1 MEFIDLKAISL
12 LKVAEYENFTKE
24 ANELCISQPAI
35 SNHIKAVE
43 EELGFKIFERGTSG
57 IHLTEKGAI
66 VIKYISQ
73 MNSIAESLKQ
83 ALASDKLSATAL
95 RVGITHTVESS
106 LVVDAIAKYLNKS
119 TPGVSIRITSGTS
132 KSLYKQLKNG
142 EIDFI
147 IMEGSYND
155 PDLNNVML
163 GTDSLVLVTSPSNHL
178 ASKNTV
184 TLDEMKATDE
194 IIFQAMYMAKAPQ
207 LNPFQEAKETALA
220 KEFSVV
226 RSQEYIF
233 EAMPKGYTKATAL
246 KALSEKLGFS
256 PEQVMAL
263 GDAANDLEMLEFAYH
278 SVAMGNATD
287 EVKSICR
294 YETTTNDNAGV
305 AQAIYDYVLK

>member
-12 LKVAEYENFTKE
+12 LKVAEYENFTK
-24 ANELCISQPAI
+24 AAKELCISQPAI

-83 ALASDKLSATAL
+83 ALASDKLSATAM

-184 TLDEMKATDE
+184 TLDEMKEENLIMRLPDSNTMKTFANALKERSKSLSDFNIILEIDNIATIKDL
-194 IIFQAMYMAKAPQ
+194 IRRDFGVSI
-207 LNPFQEAKETALA
+207 LA
-220 KEFSVV
+220 KSVC
-226 RSQEYIF
+226 
-233 EAMPKGYTKATAL
+233 L
-246 KALSEKLGFS
+246 
-256 PEQVMAL
+256 
-263 GDAANDLEMLEFAYH
+263 
-278 SVAMGNATD
+278 D
-287 EVKSICR
+287 EVRK
-294 YETTTNDNAGV
+294 GKL
-305 AQAIYDYVLK
+305 AILNIENISMIREMNLVYPKDFEHAEAIDGIVRCYNEL

>member
-12 LKVAEYENFTKE
+12 LKVAEYEIFTK
-24 ANELCISQPAI
+24 AAKELCISQPAI

-184 TLDEMKATDE
+184 TLDEMKEENLIMRLPDSNTMKTFASALKERSKSLSDFNIILEIDNIATIKDL
-194 IIFQAMYMAKAPQ
+194 IRRDFGVSI
-207 LNPFQEAKETALA
+207 LA
-220 KEFSVV
+220 KSVC
-226 RSQEYIF
+226 
-233 EAMPKGYTKATAL
+233 L
-246 KALSEKLGFS
+246 
-256 PEQVMAL
+256 
-263 GDAANDLEMLEFAYH
+263 
-278 SVAMGNATD
+278 D
-287 EVKSICR
+287 EVRK
-294 YETTTNDNAGV
+294 GKL
-305 AQAIYDYVLK
+305 AILNIENISMVREMNLVYPKDFEHAEAIDGIVRCYNEL

>member
-12 LKVAEYENFTKE
+12 LKVAEYENFTK
-24 ANELCISQPAI
+24 AAKELCISQPAI

-184 TLDEMKATDE
+184 TLDEMKEENLIMRLPDSNTMKTFANALKERSKSLSDFNIILEIDNIATIKDL
-194 IIFQAMYMAKAPQ
+194 IRRDFGVSI
-207 LNPFQEAKETALA
+207 LA
-220 KEFSVV
+220 KSVC
-226 RSQEYIF
+226 Q
-233 EAMPKGYTKATAL
+233 
-246 KALSEKLGFS
+246 
-256 PEQVMAL
+256 
-263 GDAANDLEMLEFAYH
+263 
-278 SVAMGNATD
+278 D
-287 EVKSICR
+287 EVRK
-294 YETTTNDNAGV
+294 GKL
-305 AQAIYDYVLK
+305 AILNIENISMVREMNLVYPKDFEHAEAIDGIVRCYNEL

>member
-12 LKVAEYENFTKE
+12 LKVAEYENFTK
-24 ANELCISQPAI
+24 AAKELCISQPAI

-184 TLDEMKATDE
+184 TLDEMKEENLIMRLPDSSTMKTFASALKERSKSLSDFNIILEIDNIATIKDL
-194 IIFQAMYMAKAPQ
+194 IRRDFGVSI
-207 LNPFQEAKETALA
+207 LA
-220 KEFSVV
+220 KSVC
-226 RSQEYIF
+226 
-233 EAMPKGYTKATAL
+233 L
-246 KALSEKLGFS
+246 
-256 PEQVMAL
+256 
-263 GDAANDLEMLEFAYH
+263 
-278 SVAMGNATD
+278 D
-287 EVKSICR
+287 EVRK
-294 YETTTNDNAGV
+294 GKL
-305 AQAIYDYVLK
+305 AILNIENISMVREMNLVYPKDFEHAEAIDGIVRCYNEL

>member
-12 LKVAEYENFTKE
+12 LKVAEYENFTK
-24 ANELCISQPAI
+24 AAKELCISQPAI

-184 TLDEMKATDE
+184 TLDEMKEENLIMRLPDSNTMKTFARALKERSKSLSDFNIILEIDNIATIKDL
-194 IIFQAMYMAKAPQ
+194 IRRDFGVSI
-207 LNPFQEAKETALA
+207 LA
-220 KEFSVV
+220 KSVC
-226 RSQEYIF
+226 Q
-233 EAMPKGYTKATAL
+233 
-246 KALSEKLGFS
+246 
-256 PEQVMAL
+256 
-263 GDAANDLEMLEFAYH
+263 
-278 SVAMGNATD
+278 D
-287 EVKSICR
+287 EVRK
-294 YETTTNDNAGV
+294 GKL
-305 AQAIYDYVLK
+305 AILNIENISMVREMNLVYPRDFEHAEAIDGIVRCYNEL

>member
-12 LKVAEYENFTKE
+12 LKVAEYENFTK
-24 ANELCISQPAI
+24 AAKELCISQPAI

-184 TLDEMKATDE
+184 TLDEMEEENLIMRLPDSNTMKTFANALKERSKSLSDFNIILEIDNIATIKDL
-194 IIFQAMYMAKAPQ
+194 IRRDFGVSI
-207 LNPFQEAKETALA
+207 LA
-220 KEFSVV
+220 KSVC
-226 RSQEYIF
+226 
-233 EAMPKGYTKATAL
+233 L
-246 KALSEKLGFS
+246 
-256 PEQVMAL
+256 
-263 GDAANDLEMLEFAYH
+263 
-278 SVAMGNATD
+278 D
-287 EVKSICR
+287 EVRK
-294 YETTTNDNAGV
+294 GKL
-305 AQAIYDYVLK
+305 AILNIENISMVREMNLVYPKDFEHAEAIDGIVRCYNEL

>member
-12 LKVAEYENFTKE
+12 LKVAEYENFTK
-24 ANELCISQPAI
+24 AAKELCISQPAI

-184 TLDEMKATDE
+184 TLDEMKEENLIMRLPDSNTMKTFASALKERSKSLSDFNIILEIDNIATIKDL
-194 IIFQAMYMAKAPQ
+194 IRRNFGVSI
-207 LNPFQEAKETALA
+207 LA
-220 KEFSVV
+220 KSVC
-226 RSQEYIF
+226 
-233 EAMPKGYTKATAL
+233 L
-246 KALSEKLGFS
+246 
-256 PEQVMAL
+256 
-263 GDAANDLEMLEFAYH
+263 
-278 SVAMGNATD
+278 D
-287 EVKSICR
+287 EVRK
-294 YETTTNDNAGV
+294 GKL
-305 AQAIYDYVLK
+305 AILNIENISMVREMNLVYPKDFEHAEAIDGIVRCYNEL

>member
-12 LKVAEYENFTKE
+12 LKVAEYENFTK
-24 ANELCISQPAI
+24 AAKELCISQPAI

-184 TLDEMKATDE
+184 TLDEMKEENLIMRLPDSNTMKTFASALKERSKSLSDFNIILEIDNIATIKDL
-194 IIFQAMYMAKAPQ
+194 IRRDFGVSI
-207 LNPFQEAKETALA
+207 LA
-220 KEFSVV
+220 KSVC
-226 RSQEYIF
+226 
-233 EAMPKGYTKATAL
+233 L
-246 KALSEKLGFS
+246 
-256 PEQVMAL
+256 
-263 GDAANDLEMLEFAYH
+263 
-278 SVAMGNATD
+278 D
-287 EVKSICR
+287 EVRK
-294 YETTTNDNAGV
+294 GKL
-305 AQAIYDYVLK
+305 AILNIENISMVREMNLVYPRDFEHAEAIDGIVRCYNEL

>member
-12 LKVAEYENFTKE
+12 LKVAEYENFTK
-24 ANELCISQPAI
+24 AAKELCISQPAI

-184 TLDEMKATDE
+184 TLDEMKEENLIMRLPDSNTMKTFANALKERSKSLSDFNIILEIDNIATIKDL
-194 IIFQAMYMAKAPQ
+194 IRRDFGVSI
-207 LNPFQEAKETALA
+207 LA
-220 KEFSVV
+220 KSVC
-226 RSQEYIF
+226 Q
-233 EAMPKGYTKATAL
+233 
-246 KALSEKLGFS
+246 
-256 PEQVMAL
+256 
-263 GDAANDLEMLEFAYH
+263 
-278 SVAMGNATD
+278 D
-287 EVKSICR
+287 EVRK
-294 YETTTNDNAGV
+294 GKL
-305 AQAIYDYVLK
+305 AILNIENISMVREMNLVYPRDFEHAEAIDGIVRCYNEL

>member
-1 MEFIDLKAISL
+1 MQFIDLKAISL
-12 LKVAEYENFTKE
+12 LKVAEYENFTNAAKD
-24 ANELCISQPAI
+24 LCISQPAI

-83 ALASDKLSATAL
+83 ALASDKLCATAL

-119 TPGVSIRITSGTS
+119 APGVSIRITSGTS

-147 IMEGSYND
+147 IMEGSYDD

-184 TLDEMKATDE
+184 TLDEMREENLIMRLPDSNTMKTFASALKERNKSLSDFNIILEIDNIATIKDL
-194 IIFQAMYMAKAPQ
+194 IRRDFGVSI
-207 LNPFQEAKETALA
+207 LA
-220 KEFSVV
+220 KSVC
-226 RSQEYIF
+226 Q
-233 EAMPKGYTKATAL
+233 
-246 KALSEKLGFS
+246 
-256 PEQVMAL
+256 
-263 GDAANDLEMLEFAYH
+263 
-278 SVAMGNATD
+278 D
-287 EVKSICR
+287 EVRK
-294 YETTTNDNAGV
+294 GKL
-305 AQAIYDYVLK
+305 AILNIENISMVREMNLVYPRDFEHAEAIDGIVRCYNEL

>member
-12 LKVAEYENFTKE
+12 LKVAEYENFTK
-24 ANELCISQPAI
+24 AAKELCISQPAI

-119 TPGVSIRITSGTS
+119 TPDVSIRITSGTS
-132 KSLYKQLKNG
+132 KSLYNQLKNG

-184 TLDEMKATDE
+184 TLDEMKEENLIMRLPDSNTMKTFARALKERSKSLSDFNIILEIDNIATIKDL
-194 IIFQAMYMAKAPQ
+194 IKRDFGVSI
-207 LNPFQEAKETALA
+207 LA
-220 KEFSVV
+220 KSVC
-226 RSQEYIF
+226 
-233 EAMPKGYTKATAL
+233 L
-246 KALSEKLGFS
+246 
-256 PEQVMAL
+256 
-263 GDAANDLEMLEFAYH
+263 
-278 SVAMGNATD
+278 D
-287 EVKSICR
+287 EVRK
-294 YETTTNDNAGV
+294 GKL
-305 AQAIYDYVLK
+305 AILNIENISMVREMNLVYPKDFEHAEAIDGIVRCYNEL

>member
-12 LKVAEYENFTKE
+12 LKVAEYEIFTK
-24 ANELCISQPAI
+24 AAKELCISQPAI

-73 MNSIAESLKQ
+73 MNSIAESFKQ

-184 TLDEMKATDE
+184 TLDEMKEENLIMRLPDSNTMKTFANALKERSKSLSDFNIILEIDNIATIKDL
-194 IIFQAMYMAKAPQ
+194 IRRDFGVSI
-207 LNPFQEAKETALA
+207 LA
-220 KEFSVV
+220 KSVC
-226 RSQEYIF
+226 Q
-233 EAMPKGYTKATAL
+233 
-246 KALSEKLGFS
+246 
-256 PEQVMAL
+256 
-263 GDAANDLEMLEFAYH
+263 
-278 SVAMGNATD
+278 D
-287 EVKSICR
+287 EVRK
-294 YETTTNDNAGV
+294 GKL
-305 AQAIYDYVLK
+305 AILNIENISMVREMNLVYPRDFEHAEAIDGIVRCYNEL

>member
-12 LKVAEYENFTKE
+12 LKVAEYENFTK
-24 ANELCISQPAI
+24 AAKELCISQPAI

-184 TLDEMKATDE
+184 TLDEMKEENLIMRLPDSNTMKTFANALKERSKSLSDFNIILEIDNIATIKDL
-194 IIFQAMYMAKAPQ
+194 IRRDFGVSI
-207 LNPFQEAKETALA
+207 LA
-220 KEFSVV
+220 KSVC
-226 RSQEYIF
+226 
-233 EAMPKGYTKATAL
+233 L
-246 KALSEKLGFS
+246 
-256 PEQVMAL
+256 
-263 GDAANDLEMLEFAYH
+263 
-278 SVAMGNATD
+278 D
-287 EVKSICR
+287 EVRK
-294 YETTTNDNAGV
+294 GKL
-305 AQAIYDYVLK
+305 AILNIENISMVREMNLVYPKDFEHAEAIDGIVRCYNEL

>member
-12 LKVAEYENFTKE
+12 LKVAEYENFTK
-24 ANELCISQPAI
+24 AAKELCISQPAI

-73 MNSIAESLKQ
+73 MNSIAESFKQ

-184 TLDEMKATDE
+184 TLDEMKEENLIMRLPDSNTMKTFANALKERSKSLSDFNIILEIDNIATIKDL
-194 IIFQAMYMAKAPQ
+194 IRRDFGVSI
-207 LNPFQEAKETALA
+207 LA
-220 KEFSVV
+220 KSVC
-226 RSQEYIF
+226 Q
-233 EAMPKGYTKATAL
+233 
-246 KALSEKLGFS
+246 
-256 PEQVMAL
+256 
-263 GDAANDLEMLEFAYH
+263 
-278 SVAMGNATD
+278 D
-287 EVKSICR
+287 EVRK
-294 YETTTNDNAGV
+294 GKL
-305 AQAIYDYVLK
+305 AILNIENISMVREMNLVYPRDFEHAEAIDGIVRCYNEL

>member
-12 LKVAEYENFTKE
+12 LKVAEYENFTK
-24 ANELCISQPAI
+24 AAKELCISQPAI

-73 MNSIAESLKQ
+73 MNSIAESFKQ

-132 KSLYKQLKNG
+132 KSLYNQLKNG

-184 TLDEMKATDE
+184 TLDEMKEENLIMRLPDSNTMKTFANALKERSKSLSDFNIILEIDNIATIKDL
-194 IIFQAMYMAKAPQ
+194 IRRDFGVSI
-207 LNPFQEAKETALA
+207 LA
-220 KEFSVV
+220 KSVC
-226 RSQEYIF
+226 Q
-233 EAMPKGYTKATAL
+233 
-246 KALSEKLGFS
+246 
-256 PEQVMAL
+256 
-263 GDAANDLEMLEFAYH
+263 
-278 SVAMGNATD
+278 D
-287 EVKSICR
+287 EVRK
-294 YETTTNDNAGV
+294 GKL
-305 AQAIYDYVLK
+305 AILNIENISMVREMNLVYPKDFEHAEAIDGIVRCYNEL

>member
-12 LKVAEYENFTKE
+12 LKVAEYENFTK
-24 ANELCISQPAI
+24 AAKELCISQPAI

-163 GTDSLVLVTSPSNHL
+163 GTDSFVLVTSPSNHL

-184 TLDEMKATDE
+184 TLDEMKEENLIMRLPDSNTMKTFASALKERSKSLSDFNIILEIDNIATIKDL
-194 IIFQAMYMAKAPQ
+194 IRRDFGVSI
-207 LNPFQEAKETALA
+207 LA
-220 KEFSVV
+220 KSVC
-226 RSQEYIF
+226 
-233 EAMPKGYTKATAL
+233 L
-246 KALSEKLGFS
+246 
-256 PEQVMAL
+256 
-263 GDAANDLEMLEFAYH
+263 
-278 SVAMGNATD
+278 D
-287 EVKSICR
+287 EVRK
-294 YETTTNDNAGV
+294 GKL
-305 AQAIYDYVLK
+305 AILNIENISMIREMNLVYPKDFEHAEAIDGIVRCYNEL

>member
-12 LKVAEYENFTKE
+12 LKVAEYENFTK
-24 ANELCISQPAI
+24 AAKELCISQPAI

-73 MNSIAESLKQ
+73 MNSIAESFKQ

-184 TLDEMKATDE
+184 TLDEMKEENLIMRLPDSNTMKTFASALKERSKSLSDFNIILEIDNIATIKDL
-194 IIFQAMYMAKAPQ
+194 IRRDFGVSI
-207 LNPFQEAKETALA
+207 LA
-220 KEFSVV
+220 KSVC
-226 RSQEYIF
+226 Q
-233 EAMPKGYTKATAL
+233 
-246 KALSEKLGFS
+246 
-256 PEQVMAL
+256 
-263 GDAANDLEMLEFAYH
+263 
-278 SVAMGNATD
+278 D
-287 EVKSICR
+287 EVRK
-294 YETTTNDNAGV
+294 GKL
-305 AQAIYDYVLK
+305 AILNIENISMVREMNLVYPRDFEHAEAIDGIVRCYNEL

>member
-1 MEFIDLKAISL
+1 M
-12 LKVAEYENFTKE
+12 
-24 ANELCISQPAI
+24 
-35 SNHIKAVE
+35 E

-184 TLDEMKATDE
+184 TLDEMKEENLIMRLPDSNTMKTFASALKERSKSLSDFNIILEIDNIATIKDL
-194 IIFQAMYMAKAPQ
+194 IRRDFGVSI
-207 LNPFQEAKETALA
+207 LA
-220 KEFSVV
+220 KSVC
-226 RSQEYIF
+226 
-233 EAMPKGYTKATAL
+233 L
-246 KALSEKLGFS
+246 
-256 PEQVMAL
+256 
-263 GDAANDLEMLEFAYH
+263 
-278 SVAMGNATD
+278 D
-287 EVKSICR
+287 EVRK
-294 YETTTNDNAGV
+294 GKL
-305 AQAIYDYVLK
+305 AILNIENISMVREMNLVYPKDFEHAEAIDGIVRCYNEL

>member
-12 LKVAEYENFTKE
+12 LKVAEYENFTK
-24 ANELCISQPAI
+24 AAKELCISQPAI

-119 TPGVSIRITSGTS
+119 TPDVSIRITSGTS

-184 TLDEMKATDE
+184 TLDEMKEENLIMRLPDSNTMKTFANALKERSKSLSDFNIILEIDNIATIKDL
-194 IIFQAMYMAKAPQ
+194 IRRDFGVSI
-207 LNPFQEAKETALA
+207 LA
-220 KEFSVV
+220 KSVC
-226 RSQEYIF
+226 
-233 EAMPKGYTKATAL
+233 L
-246 KALSEKLGFS
+246 
-256 PEQVMAL
+256 
-263 GDAANDLEMLEFAYH
+263 
-278 SVAMGNATD
+278 D
-287 EVKSICR
+287 EVRK
-294 YETTTNDNAGV
+294 GKL
-305 AQAIYDYVLK
+305 AILNIENISMVREMNLVYPKDFEHAEAIDGIVRCYNEL

>member
-12 LKVAEYENFTKE
+12 LKVAEYENFTK
-24 ANELCISQPAI
+24 AAKELCISQPAI

-163 GTDSLVLVTSPSNHL
+163 GTDSLVLVTSPSKHL
-178 ASKNTV
+178 ASKSTV
-184 TLDEMKATDE
+184 TLDEIKEENLIMRLPDSSTMKTFASALKERSKSLSDFNIILEIDNIATIKDL
-194 IIFQAMYMAKAPQ
+194 IRRDFGVSI
-207 LNPFQEAKETALA
+207 LA
-220 KEFSVV
+220 KSVC
-226 RSQEYIF
+226 
-233 EAMPKGYTKATAL
+233 L
-246 KALSEKLGFS
+246 
-256 PEQVMAL
+256 
-263 GDAANDLEMLEFAYH
+263 
-278 SVAMGNATD
+278 D
-287 EVKSICR
+287 EVRK
-294 YETTTNDNAGV
+294 GKL
-305 AQAIYDYVLK
+305 AILNIENISMVREMNLVYPKDFEHAEAIDGIVRCYNEL

>member
-1 MEFIDLKAISL
+1 MQFIDLKAISL
-12 LKVAEYENFTKE
+12 LKVAEYENFTNAAK
-24 ANELCISQPAI
+24 ELCISQPAI

-83 ALASDKLSATAL
+83 ALASDKLCATAL

-106 LVVDAIAKYLNKS
+106 LVVDAIAKYLNES
-119 TPGVSIRITSGTS
+119 APGVSIRITSGTS

-147 IMEGSYND
+147 IMEGSYDD

-184 TLDEMKATDE
+184 TLDEMREENLIMRLPDSNTMKTFASALKERHKSLSDFNIILEIDNIATIKDL
-194 IIFQAMYMAKAPQ
+194 IRRDFGVSI
-207 LNPFQEAKETALA
+207 LA
-220 KEFSVV
+220 KSVC
-226 RSQEYIF
+226 Q
-233 EAMPKGYTKATAL
+233 
-246 KALSEKLGFS
+246 
-256 PEQVMAL
+256 
-263 GDAANDLEMLEFAYH
+263 
-278 SVAMGNATD
+278 D
-287 EVKSICR
+287 EVRK
-294 YETTTNDNAGV
+294 GKL
-305 AQAIYDYVLK
+305 AILNIENISMVREMNLVYPRDFEHAEAIDGIVRCYNEL

>member
-12 LKVAEYENFTKE
+12 LKVAEYENFTK
-24 ANELCISQPAI
+24 AAKELCISQPAI

-184 TLDEMKATDE
+184 TLDEMKEENLIMRLPDSNTMKTFASALKERSKSLSDFNIILEIDNIATIKDL
-194 IIFQAMYMAKAPQ
+194 IRRDFGVSI
-207 LNPFQEAKETALA
+207 LA
-220 KEFSVV
+220 KSVC
-226 RSQEYIF
+226 
-233 EAMPKGYTKATAL
+233 L
-246 KALSEKLGFS
+246 
-256 PEQVMAL
+256 
-263 GDAANDLEMLEFAYH
+263 
-278 SVAMGNATD
+278 D
-287 EVKSICR
+287 EVRK
-294 YETTTNDNAGV
+294 GKL
-305 AQAIYDYVLK
+305 AILNIENISMVREMNLVYPKDFEHAEAIDGIVRCYNEL

>member
-12 LKVAEYENFTKE
+12 LKVAEYEIFTK
-24 ANELCISQPAI
+24 AAKELCISQPAI

-73 MNSIAESLKQ
+73 MNSIAESFKQ

-184 TLDEMKATDE
+184 TLDEMKEENLIMRLPDSNTMKTFASALKERSKSLSDFNIILEIDNIATIKDL
-194 IIFQAMYMAKAPQ
+194 IRRDFGVSI
-207 LNPFQEAKETALA
+207 LA
-220 KEFSVV
+220 KSVC
-226 RSQEYIF
+226 
-233 EAMPKGYTKATAL
+233 L
-246 KALSEKLGFS
+246 
-256 PEQVMAL
+256 
-263 GDAANDLEMLEFAYH
+263 
-278 SVAMGNATD
+278 D
-287 EVKSICR
+287 EVRK
-294 YETTTNDNAGV
+294 GKL
-305 AQAIYDYVLK
+305 AILNIENISMIREMNLVYPKDFEHAEAIDGIVRCYNEL

>member
-12 LKVAEYENFTKE
+12 LKVAEYENFTK
-24 ANELCISQPAI
+24 AAKELCISQPAI

-147 IMEGSYND
+147 IMEGSYDD

-184 TLDEMKATDE
+184 TLDEMKEENLIMRLPDSNTMKTFASALKERSKSLSDFNIILEIDNIATIKDL
-194 IIFQAMYMAKAPQ
+194 IRRDFGVSI
-207 LNPFQEAKETALA
+207 LA
-220 KEFSVV
+220 KSVC
-226 RSQEYIF
+226 
-233 EAMPKGYTKATAL
+233 L
-246 KALSEKLGFS
+246 
-256 PEQVMAL
+256 
-263 GDAANDLEMLEFAYH
+263 
-278 SVAMGNATD
+278 D
-287 EVKSICR
+287 EVRK
-294 YETTTNDNAGV
+294 GKL
-305 AQAIYDYVLK
+305 AILNIENISMIREMNLVYPKDFEHAEAIDGIVRCYNEL

>member
-12 LKVAEYENFTKE
+12 LKVAEYENFTK
-24 ANELCISQPAI
+24 AAKELCISQPAI

-184 TLDEMKATDE
+184 TLDEMKEENLIMRLPDSNTMKTFASALKERSKSLSDFNIILEIDNIATIKDL
-194 IIFQAMYMAKAPQ
+194 IRRDFGVSI
-207 LNPFQEAKETALA
+207 LA
-220 KEFSVV
+220 KSVC
-226 RSQEYIF
+226 
-233 EAMPKGYTKATAL
+233 L
-246 KALSEKLGFS
+246 
-256 PEQVMAL
+256 
-263 GDAANDLEMLEFAYH
+263 
-278 SVAMGNATD
+278 D
-287 EVKSICR
+287 EVRKGKLAILNIENISMVR
-294 YETTTNDNAGV
+294 EMNLVYPKDFEHGETIDGIVRCYNE
-305 AQAIYDYVLK
+305 L

>member
-12 LKVAEYENFTKE
+12 LKVAEYENFTK
-24 ANELCISQPAI
+24 AAKELCISQPAI

-119 TPGVSIRITSGTS
+119 TPGVSIRITSGTY

-184 TLDEMKATDE
+184 TLDEMKEENLIMRLPDSNTMKTFASALKERSKSLSDFNIILEIDNIATIKDL
-194 IIFQAMYMAKAPQ
+194 IRRDFGVSI
-207 LNPFQEAKETALA
+207 LA
-220 KEFSVV
+220 KSVC
-226 RSQEYIF
+226 
-233 EAMPKGYTKATAL
+233 L
-246 KALSEKLGFS
+246 
-256 PEQVMAL
+256 
-263 GDAANDLEMLEFAYH
+263 
-278 SVAMGNATD
+278 D
-287 EVKSICR
+287 EVRK
-294 YETTTNDNAGV
+294 GKL
-305 AQAIYDYVLK
+305 AILNIENISMVREINLVYPKDFEHAEAIDGIVRCYNEL

>member
-12 LKVAEYENFTKE
+12 LKVAEYENFTK
-24 ANELCISQPAI
+24 AAKELCISQPAI

-184 TLDEMKATDE
+184 TLDEMKEESLIMRLPDSNTMKTFANALKERSKSLSDFNIILEIDNIATIKDL
-194 IIFQAMYMAKAPQ
+194 IRRDFGVSI
-207 LNPFQEAKETALA
+207 LA
-220 KEFSVV
+220 KSVC
-226 RSQEYIF
+226 
-233 EAMPKGYTKATAL
+233 L
-246 KALSEKLGFS
+246 
-256 PEQVMAL
+256 
-263 GDAANDLEMLEFAYH
+263 
-278 SVAMGNATD
+278 D
-287 EVKSICR
+287 EVRK
-294 YETTTNDNAGV
+294 GKL
-305 AQAIYDYVLK
+305 AILNIENISMVREMNLVYPKDFEHAEAIDGIVRCYNEL

>member
-12 LKVAEYENFTKE
+12 LKVAEYEIFTK
-24 ANELCISQPAI
+24 AAKELCISQPAI

-184 TLDEMKATDE
+184 TLDEMKEENLIMRLPDSNTMKTFANALKERSKSLSDFNIILEIDNIATIKDL
-194 IIFQAMYMAKAPQ
+194 IRRDFGVSI
-207 LNPFQEAKETALA
+207 LA
-220 KEFSVV
+220 KSVC
-226 RSQEYIF
+226 Q
-233 EAMPKGYTKATAL
+233 
-246 KALSEKLGFS
+246 
-256 PEQVMAL
+256 
-263 GDAANDLEMLEFAYH
+263 
-278 SVAMGNATD
+278 D
-287 EVKSICR
+287 EVRK
-294 YETTTNDNAGV
+294 GKL
-305 AQAIYDYVLK
+305 AILNIENISMVREMNLVYPRDFEHAEAIDGIVRCYNEL

>member
-12 LKVAEYENFTKE
+12 LKVAEYENFTK
-24 ANELCISQPAI
+24 AAKELCISQPAI

-132 KSLYKQLKNG
+132 KSLYNQLKNG

-184 TLDEMKATDE
+184 TLDEMKEENLIMRLPDSNTMKTFASALKERSKSLSDFNIILEIDNIATIKDL
-194 IIFQAMYMAKAPQ
+194 IRRDFGVSI
-207 LNPFQEAKETALA
+207 LA
-220 KEFSVV
+220 KSVC
-226 RSQEYIF
+226 
-233 EAMPKGYTKATAL
+233 L
-246 KALSEKLGFS
+246 
-256 PEQVMAL
+256 
-263 GDAANDLEMLEFAYH
+263 
-278 SVAMGNATD
+278 D
-287 EVKSICR
+287 EVRK
-294 YETTTNDNAGV
+294 GKL
-305 AQAIYDYVLK
+305 AILNIENISMVREMNLVYPKDFEHAEAIDGIVRCYNEL

>member
-1 MEFIDLKAISL
+1 MQFIDLKAISL
-12 LKVAEYENFTKE
+12 LKVAEYENFTNAAKD
-24 ANELCISQPAI
+24 LCISQPAI

-83 ALASDKLSATAL
+83 ALASDKLCATAL

-147 IMEGSYND
+147 IMEGSYDD

-184 TLDEMKATDE
+184 TLDEMREENLIMRLPDSNTMKTFASALKERNKSLSDFNIILEIDNIATIKDL
-194 IIFQAMYMAKAPQ
+194 IRRDFGVSI
-207 LNPFQEAKETALA
+207 LA
-220 KEFSVV
+220 KSVC
-226 RSQEYIF
+226 Q
-233 EAMPKGYTKATAL
+233 
-246 KALSEKLGFS
+246 
-256 PEQVMAL
+256 
-263 GDAANDLEMLEFAYH
+263 
-278 SVAMGNATD
+278 D
-287 EVKSICR
+287 EVRK
-294 YETTTNDNAGV
+294 GKL
-305 AQAIYDYVLK
+305 AILNIENISMVREMNLVYPRDFEHAEAIDGIVRCYNEL

>member
-12 LKVAEYENFTKE
+12 LKVAEYENFTK
-24 ANELCISQPAI
+24 AAKELCISQPAI

-184 TLDEMKATDE
+184 TLDEMKEENLIMRLPDSNTMKTFARALKERSKSLSDFNIILEINNIATIKDL
-194 IIFQAMYMAKAPQ
+194 IKRDFGVSI
-207 LNPFQEAKETALA
+207 LA
-220 KEFSVV
+220 KSVC
-226 RSQEYIF
+226 
-233 EAMPKGYTKATAL
+233 L
-246 KALSEKLGFS
+246 
-256 PEQVMAL
+256 
-263 GDAANDLEMLEFAYH
+263 
-278 SVAMGNATD
+278 D
-287 EVKSICR
+287 EVRK
-294 YETTTNDNAGV
+294 GKL
-305 AQAIYDYVLK
+305 AILNIENISMVREMNLVYPKDFEHAEAIDGIVRCYNEL

>member
-12 LKVAEYENFTKE
+12 LKVAEYENFTK
-24 ANELCISQPAI
+24 AAKELCISQPAI

-184 TLDEMKATDE
+184 TLDEMKEENLIMRLPDSNTMKTFASALKERSKSLSDFNIILEIDNIATIKDL
-194 IIFQAMYMAKAPQ
+194 IRRDFGVSI
-207 LNPFQEAKETALA
+207 LA
-220 KEFSVV
+220 KSVC
-226 RSQEYIF
+226 
-233 EAMPKGYTKATAL
+233 L
-246 KALSEKLGFS
+246 
-256 PEQVMAL
+256 
-263 GDAANDLEMLEFAYH
+263 
-278 SVAMGNATD
+278 D
-287 EVKSICR
+287 EVRK
-294 YETTTNDNAGV
+294 GKL
-305 AQAIYDYVLK
+305 AILNIENISMIREMNLVYPKDFEHAEAIDGIVRCYNEL

>member
-12 LKVAEYENFTKE
+12 LKVAEYENFTK
-24 ANELCISQPAI
+24 AAKELCISQPAI

-184 TLDEMKATDE
+184 TLDEMKEENLIMRLPDSNTMKTFARALKERSKSLSDFNIILEIDNIATIKDL
-194 IIFQAMYMAKAPQ
+194 IRRDFGVSI
-207 LNPFQEAKETALA
+207 LA
-220 KEFSVV
+220 KSVC
-226 RSQEYIF
+226 
-233 EAMPKGYTKATAL
+233 L
-246 KALSEKLGFS
+246 
-256 PEQVMAL
+256 
-263 GDAANDLEMLEFAYH
+263 
-278 SVAMGNATD
+278 D
-287 EVKSICR
+287 EVRK
-294 YETTTNDNAGV
+294 GKL
-305 AQAIYDYVLK
+305 AILNIENISMVREMNLVYPKDFEHAEAIDGIVRCYNEL

>member
-12 LKVAEYENFTKE
+12 LKVAEYENFTK
-24 ANELCISQPAI
+24 AAKELCISQPAI

-57 IHLTEKGAI
+57 IHLTEKGTI

-184 TLDEMKATDE
+184 TLDEMKEENLIMRLPDSNTMKTFASALKERSKSLSDFNIILEIDNIATIKDL
-194 IIFQAMYMAKAPQ
+194 IRRDFGVSI
-207 LNPFQEAKETALA
+207 LA
-220 KEFSVV
+220 KSVC
-226 RSQEYIF
+226 
-233 EAMPKGYTKATAL
+233 L
-246 KALSEKLGFS
+246 
-256 PEQVMAL
+256 
-263 GDAANDLEMLEFAYH
+263 
-278 SVAMGNATD
+278 D
-287 EVKSICR
+287 EVRK
-294 YETTTNDNAGV
+294 GKL
-305 AQAIYDYVLK
+305 AILNIENISMVREMNLVYPKDFEHAEAIDGIVRCYNEL